1 MLKYFDNHLSHKIGA
16 DKQGKFVDSFLNHY
30 ACNHRLLM
38 YFPLDGF
45 ETGTEDQYIWENW
58 HIDHGLMTTISHPIY
73 FTRQGEIHE
82 LDNTALAL
90 KDRHGREH
98 QAVFSQDEFL
108 IITASAMFIE
118 SAGYIP
124 ATPHA
129 VKIPDEAP
137 KNLYRVQAVSF
148 FEPDLNHRMII
159 PTGESFQEIVARDPC
174 GFEYRDTDFYRDGCY
189 FKEFHDEIAKSVYNL
204 K

>member
-1 MLKYFDNHLSHKIGA
+1 M
-16 DKQGKFVDSFLNHY
+16 
-30 ACNHRLLM
+30 
-38 YFPLDGF
+38 
-45 ETGTEDQYIWENW
+45 
-58 HIDHGLMTTISHPIY
+58 
-73 FTRQGEIHE
+73 
-82 LDNTALAL
+82 DNTALAL
-90 KDRHGREH
+90 KDRHGWEH